1 MARLIA
7 TITIAVVM
15 GGTEYRGANVEDLV
29 SWRPI
34 ATAPKDGAWFR
45 GRRGHLERDT
55 QWGKTSHV
63 PLYGWCHV
71 ASMHDGNAD
80 YDLWEPLEWR
90 PSKANN
96 K

>member
-1 MARLIA
+1 
-7 TITIAVVM
+7 
-15 GGTEYRGANVEDLV
+15 VEDLV